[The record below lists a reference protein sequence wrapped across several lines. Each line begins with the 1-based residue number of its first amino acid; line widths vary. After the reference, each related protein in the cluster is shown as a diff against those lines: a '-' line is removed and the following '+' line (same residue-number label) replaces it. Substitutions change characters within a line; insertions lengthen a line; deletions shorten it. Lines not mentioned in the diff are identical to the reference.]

1 MRNFVSELRRRNVLR
16 VAAAYALSA
25 WIIIEA
31 GSVLL
36 PTFGAP
42 DAFFQVYVIAV
53 IAGFVVSVVL
63 AWIFQVTP
71 EGVKLDRDADR
82 AAPPDQR
89 ARQKMNY
96 LIIALLV
103 VALTVSLTFNVS
115 NIETGAVSRA
125 SIAVLPF
132 ASRSANPENRV
143 FADGIHDDLLT
154 RLGNVNALK
163 VISRTSVMEY
173 RDTSKNLRQIA
184 EELGVESVLEGAVQ
198 RVGDNVRINLKLIDA
213 RTDEQI
219 WAKTYDHR
227 LTMENIFSVQSEIS
241 QSVADALRATL
252 SPDERVRIASVP
264 TSDLRAYRLYKEA
277 RDNLYRRQLASITS
291 ARSQFQEAVALD
303 PEYADA
309 HAGLA
314 ESIMLLSINH
324 QDIPEREAMQLAQA
338 SIDTALRLDPNLADA
353 YAIHGLMKATIWGW
367 SRMGTENVEAE
378 AAFRRAIAL
387 NPNHASAYMWF
398 ASLRDTE
405 DRLDEAIDLYQ
416 RAMELD
422 PLARIP
428 ALNLP
433 MVYAKRGEHDAAINL
448 WLEATRIHSEW
459 PTVYQYVATHLW
471 GLGRLDEAYAWYS
484 KILELGAETGLSG
497 NVDTAVMV
505 DLGDLERARE
515 LLDRYSQTHPFYPF
529 AVSLRELVNGDYSAA
544 AEGFTRLIDQSRL
557 PERYIFDIAS
567 GSALLAGD
575 LETAKKY
582 ALAAD
587 PVLGA
592 DTAVRVDRSATQN
605 AVKLAYIYQR
615 ESRNG
620 EASRLLRET
629 LDVIRDLPRLGTHGF
644 GIRDVQIYALL
655 GRREDAIAAFR
666 DALDAGFR
674 GSVLF
679 DGWPLAVDPY
689 LDSIRDEPR
698 FIQMLDELESHLVV
712 MRKNIYSAEA
722 AGNLDDLR
730 AQTETVPSSQGL
742 KL

>member
-1 MRNFVSELRRRNVLR
+1 
-16 VAAAYALSA
+16 
-25 WIIIEA
+25 
-31 GSVLL
+31 
-36 PTFGAP
+36 
-42 DAFFQVYVIAV
+42 
-53 IAGFVVSVVL
+53 
-63 AWIFQVTP
+63 
-71 EGVKLDRDADR
+71 
-82 AAPPDQR
+82 
-89 ARQKMNY
+89 
-96 LIIALLV
+96 
-103 VALTVSLTFNVS
+103 
-115 NIETGAVSRA
+115 
-125 SIAVLPF
+125 
-132 ASRSANPENRV
+132 
-143 FADGIHDDLLT
+143 
-154 RLGNVNALK
+154 
-163 VISRTSVMEY
+163 
-173 RDTSKNLRQIA
+173 
-184 EELGVESVLEGAVQ
+184 
-198 RVGDNVRINLKLIDA
+198 
-213 RTDEQI
+213 
-219 WAKTYDHR
+219 
-227 LTMENIFSVQSEIS
+227 
-241 QSVADALRATL
+241 
-252 SPDERVRIASVP
+252 VP

-338 SIDTALRLDPNLADA
+338 SIDTALRLDLNLADA

-615 ESRNG
+615 EGRNG

>member
-36 PTFGAP
+36 PTFGASE
-42 DAFFQVYVIAV
+42 AFFKGYVIAV
-53 IAGFVVSVVL
+53 IAGFVVSVIL
-63 AWIFQVTP
+63 AWIFQITP

-82 AAPPDQR
+82 TAPVDHR

-96 LIIALLV
+96 VIIGLLV
-103 VALTVSLTFNVS
+103 VALTVSVTFNVS
-115 NIETGAVSRA
+115 NIETGEVSRA

-173 RDTSKNLRQIA
+173 RDTAKNVRQIA
-184 EELGVESVLEGAVQ
+184 EELGVVSVLEGAVQ
-198 RVGDNVRINLKLIDA
+198 RIGDNVRINLQLIDA

-219 WAKTYDHR
+219 WAKTYDHQ
-227 LTMENIFSVQSEIS
+227 LTMENIFAVQSEIS
-241 QSVADALRATL
+241 ASVADALQATL
-252 SPDERVRIASVP
+252 SSDERVRIASVP

-277 RDNLYRRQLASITS
+277 RNNLYQRQLGTIRS
-291 ARSQFQEAVALD
+291 ARGQFQEAVALD
-303 PEYADA
+303 PKYADA

-324 QDIPEREAMQLAQA
+324 QEVPEREAMELAQA
-338 SIDTALRLDPNLADA
+338 SIDRALQLDPNLADA
-353 YAIHGLMKATIWGW
+353 YAIRGLVNATAWGK
-367 SRMGTENVEAE
+367 SRVGRGNVEAE

-398 ASLRDTE
+398 AALRDSE
-405 DRLDEAIDLYQ
+405 ERLDEAIELYQ

-428 ALNLP
+428 ATNLP
-433 MVYAKRGEHDAAINL
+433 MVYAKRGEHAAAMTL

-459 PTVYQYVATHLW
+459 PTVHQYVATHLW
-471 GLGRLDEAYAWYS
+471 GLGRLDEAYGWYA
-484 KILELGAETGLSG
+484 KVRELGGDTGLSG
-497 NVDTAVMV
+497 NIDMGVMV
-505 DLGDLERARE
+505 DLGDLQRAGD
-515 LLDRYSQTHPFYPF
+515 LLDRYPETHPFYPF
-529 AVSLRELVNGDYSAA
+529 ALGLRRLIDEDYSAA
-544 AEGFTRLIDQSRL
+544 AEGFTRIIDESL
-557 PERYIFDIAS
+557 FPERYVFHFAS
-567 GSALLAGD
+567 NSAVLAGD
-575 LETAKKY
+575 LQTAKKY
-582 ALAAD
+582 VLAAD
-587 PVLGA
+587 PILGG
-592 DTAVRVDRSATQN
+592 DTAARVDRAAAQN

-615 ESRNG
+615 EGRNS
-620 EASRLLRET
+620 EASRLLMET
-629 LDVIRDLPRLGTHGF
+629 LNVIRDLPRLGTHGF

-666 DALDAGFR
+666 DALDAGYR
-674 GSVLF
+674 GSILF

-689 LDSIRDEPR
+689 LDSIREEPR
-698 FIQMLDELESHLVV
+698 FIQMLDELDTYLVV
-712 MRKNIYSAEA
+712 MRENIYGAEA
-722 AGNLDDLR
+722 AGSLDDLR
-730 AQTETVPSSQGL
+730 SRTETI
-742 KL
+742 